1 MSCMGGLWRD
11 GDPAGTLYGK
21 QISGF
26 QGEEGIGRRERHICI
41 RSQKLIKFYTL
52 NKDDFLPVSNTA
64 IMLFKE
70 STVFK
75 DSGLVATL

>member
-1 MSCMGGLWRD
+1 MYTES
-11 GDPAGTLYGK
+11 
-21 QISGF
+21 
-26 QGEEGIGRRERHICI
+26 E
-41 RSQKLIKFYTL
+41 LIKFYTL
-52 NKDDFLPVSNTA
+52 NKDDSLPVSNTA